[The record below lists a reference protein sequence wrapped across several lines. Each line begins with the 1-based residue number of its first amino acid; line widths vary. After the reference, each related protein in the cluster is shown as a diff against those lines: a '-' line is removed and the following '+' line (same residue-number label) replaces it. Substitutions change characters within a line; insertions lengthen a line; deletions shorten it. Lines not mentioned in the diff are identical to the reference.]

1 MSHEHRLAAILAM
14 GDELSLGQKLDTNS
28 RWIAQQLVDR
38 GIVPVEHVTVPDDLD
53 LTAQTF
59 RRLAE
64 RVDVIVSTG
73 GLGPTADDLTRQALA
88 AAAGDTLVEDLVALE
103 QIKVWFHGRGRN
115 MPELNRV
122 QALRPSRATMLP
134 NPNGTAPGIAGS
146 IVAAGRV
153 CDVFCLPGPPGEMTA
168 MFESAVVP
176 ALRTATGKSVRIR
189 IFQTIGLG
197 ESDVATRLGDLMA
210 RDRNP
215 LVGTTAS
222 GGVISIR
229 VRYEGRPEEA
239 DREIDRTVSLVRD
252 RVGDIIFA
260 ESETTIAEAIVR
272 ELHRRNEKVLVV
284 ESCTG
289 GMLGSMI
296 ADVPGASEVFVG
308 GWITY
313 SNEMKTREILVPP
326 HFITEYGAVSRQV
339 ADAMAQG
346 GLEKT
351 DADHCLAI
359 TGVAGPG
366 GGTPEKPVGTV
377 WISLQFGTNPTTD
390 TRRFKMTGSRAAIR
404 EWSAR
409 SALAML
415 WFHLAGK
422 PQTSLLRQVEP
433 PITV

>member
-1 MSHEHRLAAILAM
+1 MPHEHRRAAILAM

-28 RWIAQQLVDR
+28 RWLAQQLVDR
-38 GIVPVEHVTVPDDLD
+38 GIVPVEHVTLPDDMDVTVRAL
-53 LTAQTF
+53 

-64 RVDVIVSTG
+64 CVDLIISTG
-73 GLGPTADDLTRQALA
+73 GLGPTPDDLTRRALA
-88 AAAGDTLVEDLVALE
+88 SAAGDVLVEDSDSLE
-103 QIKVWFHGRGRN
+103 QIKRWFLGRGRE
-115 MPELNRV
+115 MPPMNRV
-122 QALRPSRATMLP
+122 QALRPSRSKMIA
-134 NPNGTAPGIAGS
+134 NPNGTAPGITGS
-146 IVAAGRV
+146 IVSDGHS
-153 CDVFCLPGPPGEMTA
+153 CDVFCLPGPPGEMA
-168 MFESAVVP
+168 PMFESAVVP
-176 ALRTATGKSVRIR
+176 ALRAAADKAVRVR
-189 IFQTIGLG
+189 IFQTIGMG

-229 VRYEGRPEEA
+229 VRYEGPIENAE
-239 DREIDRTVSLVRD
+239 REIDRTAAIVRE
-252 RVGDIIFA
+252 RVGDIVFA
-260 ESETTIAEAIVR
+260 EGESTIAEAVVR
-272 ELHRRNEKVLVV
+272 ELKRRAEKLVVV

-313 SNEMKTREILVPP
+313 GNEVKTSQVRVPP
-326 HFITEYGAVSRQV
+326 RFIAEHGAVSRQV
-339 ADAMAQG
+339 ADAMARG
-346 GLEKT
+346 GLESI
-351 DADHCLAI
+351 DANHCLSI

-377 WISLQFGTNPTTD
+377 WISLQFGTNPVTD
-390 TRRFKMTGSRAAIR
+390 TRRFKMTGDRTAIR

-415 WFHLAGK
+415 WYHLAGRAH
-422 PQTSLLRQVEP
+422 TRLLREVER
-433 PITV
+433 VGE